1 MSEIHGAAGRI
12 HRGNSRVAITACAI
26 VALAVTAACG
36 GGQGPAPQVAPHV
49 SASKGSGRLQDE
61 PAGQILL
68 KAEAATAALRS
79 VRVSGRLSG
88 AMLDEFMSS
97 PCQSTGT
104 ISYQGAVVREIR
116 LGDIFYFQANASFYR
131 KLGIPNA
138 EPARW
143 RETTVQVGLRAG
155 FLPGPH
161 VCIGAFLRQV
171 ATFPAGNTSAVSK
184 SGVRT
189 VQGEPA
195 ITLLDAQNDALY
207 VAATGQPYLLAL
219 ALQGGDYLNFS
230 GFNQPV
236 PVTAPASCPPG
247 QPALSSS
254 TAAII
259 C

>member
-1 MSEIHGAAGRI
+1 MSQIHGAAGPI
-12 HRGNSRVAITACAI
+12 HRANSRVAITACAI

-36 GGQGPAPQVAPHV
+36 GQGPAPHL
-49 SASKGSGRLQDE
+49 SESKSSGRLQDE

-88 AMLDEFMSS
+88 AALDEFMSS
-97 PCQSTGT
+97 PCQSTGS

-116 LGDIFYFQANASFYR
+116 LGNVFYFQANASFYQ
-131 KLGIPNA
+131 KLGITNA
-138 EPARW
+138 QPARW

-161 VCIGAFLRQV
+161 ACIGAFLRQWS
-171 ATFPAGNTSAVSK
+171 TIPAGTTSAVTK
-184 SGVRT
+184 HGVRT

-195 ITLLDAQNDALY
+195 ITLVDAQNDALY

-236 PVTAPASCPPG
+236 PITAPTSCPPG
-247 QPALSSS
+247 QPALSPSAVS
-254 TAAII
+254 II

>member
-1 MSEIHGAAGRI
+1 MSQIHGVAARI
-12 HRGNSRVAITACAI
+12 HRANSRVAITACAI
-26 VALAVTAACG
+26 AALTLTAAC
-36 GGQGPAPQVAPHV
+36 GGQGPAPQAAPHV
-49 SASKGSGRLQDE
+49 PGSKGSGRLQDE

-79 VRVSGRLSG
+79 VRISGRLSG
-88 AMLDEFMSS
+88 ATMDEFMSS

-116 LGDIFYFQANASFYR
+116 LGNSFYFQANASFYR

-171 ATFPAGNTSAVSK
+171 ATFPAGSTSAVSK
-184 SGVRT
+184 SSVRT

-236 PVTAPASCPPG
+236 PITAPASCPPG
-247 QPALSSS
+247 QPALSS
-254 TAAII
+254 TAPSII